1 MKRGIFS
8 AHTPF
13 SFATMAKS
21 PFCTLP
27 LSLGKLSLT
36 PWPPIFSIERRDRM
50 VSRAARSASAL
61 VDFEMSAPT
70 GTDGHMMS
78 LLSCTGRQICFGSA
92 PRSHCDLPLQDTIP
106 AFDRCAGNADF
117 FSTLQPSCLAD
128 QFAVRRELKLSRARV
143 CALPVDSP

>member
-13 SFATMAKS
+13 SFATMAKA

-106 AFDRCAGNADF
+106 AFDRFAGKRISF
-117 FSTLQPSCLAD
+117 PLFSCHVSRTSSPSGESLNYLAPAYAHC
-128 QFAVRRELKLSRARV
+128 Q
-143 CALPVDSP
+143 